1 MKKETTFII
10 VAVLAVFLAVG
21 MLIRTYTQKENF
33 DRVVHEAL
41 KTSEGYDQRL
51 INTVKR
57 LENELAMRASFGYR
71 GGKDPMTGKKRSVVL
86 PRKTVRKKG
95 AKEPAKKMDP
105 VKLTAIIFD
114 DVKTKY
120 TAVVMD
126 GERSYSVEVGDRVR
140 DRNITK
146 ITEEEIYMENAEN
159 YFAYDIRGKSKKKS
173 KIKKEEKKKKE

>member
-10 VAVLAVFLAVG
+10 VAILAVLLAVG
-21 MLIRTYTQKENF
+21 MFIRTHMQKVNF

-51 INTVKR
+51 INMVKR
-57 LENELAMRASFGYR
+57 LEEELAMRASFGYR
-71 GGKDPMTGKKRSVVL
+71 GGKDPMTGKKRRVVL
-86 PRKTVRKKG
+86 PRKIKGKKG
-95 AKEPAKKMDP
+95 TKKPAKKLDP

-114 DVKTKY
+114 DEKTRY

-126 GERSYSVEVGDRVR
+126 GERSYSVEVGDKVR

-159 YFAYDIRGKSKKKS
+159 FFAYDIYGKSKKKS
-173 KIKKEEKKKKE
+173 KTGKKEKKE

>member
-51 INTVKR
+51 INMVKR
-57 LENELAMRASFGYR
+57 LEEELAMRASFGYL
-71 GGKDPMTGKKRSVVL
+71 GGKDPMTGKNRRVVL
-86 PRKTVRKKG
+86 PRKTKVKKG
-95 AKEPAKKMDP
+95 TKAPAKKLDP
-105 VKLTAIIFD
+105 VKLTEIIFD
-114 DVKTKY
+114 DEKTKY

-140 DRNITK
+140 DRKITK

-173 KIKKEEKKKKE
+173 KTGK